1 MSESRMY
8 TTQMDAARRG
18 IVTPAMQAVAAEENM
33 DVKELLEL
41 MGKGQVVIPMNRNHH
56 CVSLAALAAG

>member
-18 IVTPAMQAVAAEENM
+18 IVTPAMQAVAPRKIWM
-33 DVKELLEL
+33 
-41 MGKGQVVIPMNRNHH
+41 
-56 CVSLAALAAG
+56 